1 MVSELAVT
9 KRSSLVRLGAAALL
23 IAAAVCLMR
32 LGAMP
37 PHLIDQC
44 EHKSDSRVSAPVI
57 VVGVLTSDT
66 LVSRPVPMHSDPKYP
81 LQLRR
86 LTVRVENVLKGAP
99 VPEVVS
105 VYYFTWAGG
114 FDGPRP
120 LGFWPVGG
128 RRILWLRWDSG
139 VLRTACD
146 GWDGCTEGV
155 WSGAHPDY
163 KPDPQEPV
171 DYALVDLHL
180 TRGEGTLNEIG
191 FATEVFREEHDRV
204 PGLQEY
210 SVEKLRRLALTEH
223 GEVKSSACR
232 SLWIYTVDLVRPNI
246 KRDAEEA
253 MHAANCCCT
262 KKADGNVECQ

>member
-44 EHKSDSRVSAPVI
+44 DHRSDSRVSAPVI

-86 LTVRVENVLKGAP
+86 LTARVENV
-99 VPEVVS
+99 
-105 VYYFTWAGG
+105 
-114 FDGPRP
+114 
-120 LGFWPVGG
+120 
-128 RRILWLRWDSG
+128 
-139 VLRTACD
+139 
-146 GWDGCTEGV
+146 
-155 WSGAHPDY
+155 H
-163 KPDPQEPV
+163 
-171 DYALVDLHL
+171 
-180 TRGEGTLNEIG
+180 
-191 FATEVFREEHDRV
+191 
-204 PGLQEY
+204 
-210 SVEKLRRLALTEH
+210 
-223 GEVKSSACR
+223 R

-262 KKADGNVECQ
+262 KNADGNVECQ